1 MIVLLIGLLRDHTGH
16 RASNETC
23 AGFLLCSLQRK
34 RYGFLC
40 RCGKTRGKRVAFTK
54 PQDSAAATSSIREFE
69 REIGPPGSSTQPAD
83 ESAVGRGPIDTLREG
98 IASSDP
104 CWAVLAGRGALIA
117 LFGVVPDAGIT
128 RSGMIW
134 LLGSDELAKHR
145 FAVLRWSHL
154 WVARLHE
161 RYDHL
166 WNYIDARNDVHMN
179 WLRSCGFRFV
189 QLVEC
194 HGFEERPFW
203 KIERTRVDSCGFDCL
218 KTRGD

>member
-1 MIVLLIGLLRDHTGH
+1 MHGGCHETASRNKRMPDTFNSQLQFRPAELSDAAVLGPILRSPD
-16 RASNETC
+16 R
-23 AGFLLCSLQRK
+23 L
-34 RYGFLC
+34 
-40 RCGKTRGKRVAFTK
+40 
-54 PQDSAAATSSIREFE
+54 
-69 REIGPPGSSTQPAD
+69 EIQA
-83 ESAVGRGPIDTLREG
+83 AVGRGPIDTLREG

-104 CWAVLAGRGALIA
+104 CWAVLAGRGTLIA
-117 LFGVVPDAGIT
+117 LFGVVPDAGRT